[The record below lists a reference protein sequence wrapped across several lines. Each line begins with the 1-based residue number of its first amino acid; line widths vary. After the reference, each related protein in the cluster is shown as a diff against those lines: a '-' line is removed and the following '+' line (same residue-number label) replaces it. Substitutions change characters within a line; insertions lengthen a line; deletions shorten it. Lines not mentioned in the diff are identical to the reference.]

1 MTIQA
6 LLRAFAMCASAYGV
20 RFQVPSSEVELRGF
34 AGVWQDLLGSVS
46 DEEGIAAFREHIA
59 RDARP
64 PAPADIV
71 RLTTTVDVL
80 TAAEAWEE
88 ACAVAARRGFGDGH
102 APAMSSPAVRRAAE
116 AAGWRAICFNVPGS
130 LDDSF
135 TQRRFCEAYGQFSER
150 QIRDHVRTA
159 IGGRTAPMLP
169 RLKSLELEAG
179 DAKAAL

>member
-6 LLRAFAMCASAYGV
+6 LLRAFAMCASAYGA

-34 AGVWQDLLGSVS
+34 AGVWQDLLARVS

-71 RLTTTVDVL
+71 RLTTTADVL

-102 APAMSSPAVRRAAE
+102 APAMSLPAVRRAAE
-116 AAGWRAICFNVPGS
+116 VAGWRAICFNVPGS

-135 TQRRFCEAYGQFSER
+135 TQRRFCEAYAQFSER
-150 QIRDHVRTA
+150 EVRAQVRTA
-159 IGGRTAPMLP
+159 IDSPTSRVLP

-179 DAKAAL
+179 DDAAAW

>member
-1 MTIQA
+1 MTIQG
-6 LLRAFAMCASAYGV
+6 LLRAFAMCASAYGA

-34 AGVWQDLLGSVS
+34 AGVWQDLLVSVA

-59 RDARP
+59 RSTCP

-71 RLTTTVDVL
+71 RLTTTADVL

-135 TQRRFCEAYGQFSER
+135 TQRRFCDAYGQFSER
-150 QIRDHVRTA
+150 EIREHVRTA
-159 IGGRTAPMLP
+159 IGGRTAPVLP
-169 RLKSLELEAG
+169 RLRSLELEAG
-179 DAKAAL
+179 DDAAAS